1 MTNFKELL
9 IWKKAFNIGLVV
21 LRATKAFPKAEQYG
35 LVSQLNRSA
44 ISIASN
50 IAEGAGRGTNKDF
63 NHFLNIAI
71 GSSYEL
77 ETQLMFATELGY
89 LSQSDFETMFDSID
103 HLQKMLRKFKSTLQP
118 ATLN

>member
-9 IWKKAFNIGLVV
+9 IWKKAFDIGLDV
-21 LRATKAFPKAEQYG
+21 LHATKAFPKTEQFG
-35 LVSQLNRSA
+35 LISQLNRSA
-44 ISIASN
+44 VSIASN

-63 NHFLNIAI
+63 SHFLNIAI

-77 ETQLMFATELGY
+77 ETQLMFAKELDY
-89 LSQSDFETMFDSID
+89 ISQDNFDKIFDNID
-103 HLQKMLRKFKSTLQP
+103 HLQKMLRKFKTTLQP